1 MFTSILEEGTGAER
15 WAGGEVVAEGG
26 GREESHLLLEAGRK
40 WGWEIGQVGHR
51 RPPSFGNSCPGLWS
65 GPPG

>member
-1 MFTSILEEGTGAER
+1 M
-15 WAGGEVVAEGG
+15 VAEGG

-40 WGWEIGQVGHR
+40 WGWEIGQMGHR
-51 RPPSFGNSCPGLWS
+51 RPPSFENSCPGLWN